1 MYLNSPKPETKV
13 YAEVQCNP
21 GSEIL
26 SRISQVTK
34 GLEISLSP
42 FLSFWI

>member
-1 MYLNSPKPETKV
+1 MFLNSLKTDIML

-26 SRISQVTK
+26 THILQVIK
-34 GLEISLSP
+34 SLEISLSP
-42 FLSFWI
+42 FLCLWV